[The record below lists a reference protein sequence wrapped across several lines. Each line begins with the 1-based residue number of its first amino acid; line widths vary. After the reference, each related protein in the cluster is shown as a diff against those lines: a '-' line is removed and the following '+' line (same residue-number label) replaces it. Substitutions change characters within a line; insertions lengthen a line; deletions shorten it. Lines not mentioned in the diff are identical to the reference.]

1 MKKNFKRIVSVAL
14 AVLIAVST
22 LAVSVVSTSAL
33 ENYEYTVTFNT
44 GSKLGAG
51 TDADVY
57 LYAYDADGNQIDSRI
72 KIDTEGN
79 SFEKGDTDIATIN
92 SQKEINSIKVAIFH
106 DVDGNL
112 FENLANDYNEWY
124 LNDIKL
130 TDSNGNTKTFTFNQW
145 IDPGFYAHHKT
156 VRNRFSFP
164 KLKTVYV
171 QEKEILYA
179 PVSIN

>member
-33 ENYEYTVTFNT
+33 GNYEYTVTVKT

-57 LYAYDADGNQIDSRI
+57 LYAYDADGNQIDNRI

-79 SFEKGDTDIATIN
+79 SFEKGNTDVATIN
-92 SQKEINSIKVAIFH
+92 STKEIKSIKVAIFH
-106 DVDGNL
+106 WINGNL

-124 LNDIKL
+124 LNNIKL
-130 TDSNGNTKTFTFNQW
+130 TDSNGNTTTYKFDQW
-145 IDPGFYAHHKT
+145 IDPGYYAYNKT
-156 VRNRFSFP
+156 VRNRYSFP

-171 QEKEILYA
+171 PEKKIIYS
-179 PVSIN
+179 PVSVN